1 MIAMT
6 NTTTPAQNIDKG
18 RHYEFIKNTTSD
30 HFKTATLGRGLALA
44 ATPLAMPSWYSTA
57 PASLHDK
64 LKAANLKA
72 WGSQN
77 QVDKL
82 FRNLQDVHSFAAP
95 LLQAKLKERY
105 GIEHDVSTTYLRLYL
120 PANLPWYAIDVT
132 GGATLRT
139 VSLLEAALH
148 NFAKSET
155 VLADSQ
161 YITKPDDLGH
171 FDVIAIKDKM
181 TISQFQAL
189 CRELDIGALYKKH
202 LESFLLP
209 GEPVAEAVIK
219 LRVTESQ
226 KDALIVAAQLA
237 LTLEDIQYD
246 AYKLMLSLAQDEAP
260 ELLLNGRK
268 MLCCDLSLMETRLTG
283 ILLLTPAV
291 KDSRGIQRLIAYVPH
306 DPDHPLK
313 EYDSTK
319 AFMDELSRQLREDK
333 VGASSK
339 QRYRQFFSQFV
350 DQQQRGHFFAD
361 LDQRLVTVRWHEQ
374 EDTTDQRPT
383 WREDPVSSPHLQF
396 QPLPVS
402 RDYWTHTY
410 QQKLNKILNDAREIA
425 VSTADT
431 DSKARWAWWDN
442 FKKIVSDIFNVA
454 LLIATPFV
462 PGLGELMMAYTV
474 YQMTTDVIEGI
485 VDLAE
490 GLGLEAAEHVIG
502 VVTDVIQLAAFG
514 AGAEIGNAFKLKLSP
529 LVDGMKPVKL
539 PDGKQTLWHPD
550 LAPYEQK
557 SLTLTPDSKPNEHG
571 LHQHANQ
578 HILPLDDKLYF
589 VDKASPEPTITTHR
603 VKHPTRPN
611 AYSPEVEH
619 NGHGAWVHEAENPGD
634 WEGETLMRRL
644 GHSVDRF
651 TPTEREQIRISSGTD
666 DNALRRMH
674 VENAAPPPM
683 LTDTIKRFS
692 AYDDVGIASA
702 NIRKGQPIDA
712 SSNWYETILTALP
725 GWPSER
731 ALEVFESADLTGM
744 SHRYGNADATPA
756 NTLSISVAE
765 LTSGKLPER
774 VLGFLNESEINALL
788 ADAPDAER
796 TQALR
801 DRLAD
806 AVDARKGEI
815 SKRMYQA
822 KERSGKAQVR
832 LVRQP
837 FPDMPLTLAETV
849 LANAKADEQKIMA
862 DEDRLPLRL
871 KTQAREFNFEALT
884 ARAYDGFYHDK
895 LVTPD
900 TERLA
905 LNTLKF
911 NTDTFSDLRIE
922 VRDDTYDGTLRC
934 SAGPDDAATVRRLV
948 RNEQGQY
955 EVLDGDNKQLHKTDD
970 FYESLLRALPEDKRA
985 ALGYQRGQGHPFKV
999 WIMEKSAA
1007 PAERRTALAEPPI
1020 RAVADIETVKLLRGP
1035 SSSKNAATPQERV
1048 MNLYSGFSEQQAQAF
1063 VEALRAKGDPDQ
1075 AIDRL
1080 SDELQAL
1087 RNTLRDWSYDHHPN
1101 VDTSDVL
1108 ESNSDWSDFRFKGGS
1123 FIQERL
1129 IECFERKSQ
1138 AFGESS
1144 IHPENGYTLDLSSDL
1159 MGPQLD
1165 RWWAD
1170 LKKQPDIKKYLDQVT
1185 VLNLDNARFS
1195 TDAGG
1200 LLSDFSNVRHLSAR
1214 YSDLT
1219 ALPPAIGKM
1228 HLLETLRLSNNR
1240 IRLTPDSARQLGG
1253 LTRLETLRLDGNPL
1267 MQPLDVGR
1275 MPGLRVLSLRTTGLD
1290 TWPERLFMDGV
1301 FRKSRPRGF
1310 SLDLRGSPITTV
1322 PDVVPGSDHALIVAR
1337 ARLDA
1342 TKLSDLDRLRL
1353 GTYRESVGLAAQ
1365 QVYEP
1370 AATDEIKHWRML
1382 PDDTAPYSASTGV
1395 GTYRDES
1402 WHDLAS
1408 EPGAADFFR
1417 VIRKQRESQDYQY
1430 SDSRQQLTKRVWEMV
1445 DAAALDADLR
1455 VELFQMASQ
1464 PDTCGDA
1471 GSQLFNSMGL
1481 KVLVSKART
1490 ESTSALELENRL
1502 VKLAKSTARLEK
1514 VGDIAR
1520 EEILA
1525 QRDMSQRVPPIP
1537 DYHAP
1542 DEVEVHLAY
1551 ETGLAKRLDLPWQ
1564 SDSMLYQG
1572 TSRVT
1577 PSMIDA
1583 AYKKIIA
1590 DEAGDG
1596 LVNAMIDS
1604 FENPFWERHLKSTH
1618 PGEMEANNRSFDLRL
1633 GQVEDL
1639 RTAQNAWANEKDPS
1653 QLASRQKT
1661 LEDLADQLNIAHNKV
1676 FTEEEMTED
1685 FYNKLIEQLTHERNQ
1700 LARKL
1705 TREAMAR
1712 AGL

>member
-1 MIAMT
+1 MT
-6 NTTTPAQNIDKG
+6 DTTTPAQNTDKG
-18 RHYEFIKNTTSD
+18 RHYAFIKNTTSD

-44 ATPLAMPSWYSTA
+44 ATPLAMPSWYTTA
-57 PASLHDK
+57 PASHHDK

-72 WGSQN
+72 WASQN

-82 FRNLQDVHSFAAP
+82 FGNLQDVHSFAAP

-120 PANLPWYAIDVT
+120 PAKLPWYAIDVT

-396 QPLPVS
+396 QALPVS
-402 RDYWTHTY
+402 RDYWTHAY
-410 QQKLNKILNDAREIA
+410 RQKLNKILNDAREIA

-454 LLIATPFV
+454 LLVATPFV

-557 SLTLTPDSKPNEHG
+557 NLTLTPDSKPNEHG

-603 VKHPTRPN
+603 VKHPTRSN

-832 LVRQP
+832 LLRQP

-849 LANAKADEQKIMA
+849 LANAKPM
-862 DEDRLPLRL
+862 
-871 KTQAREFNFEALT
+871 
-884 ARAYDGFYHDK
+884 
-895 LVTPD
+895 
-900 TERLA
+900 
-905 LNTLKF
+905 
-911 NTDTFSDLRIE
+911 S
-922 VRDDTYDGTLRC
+922 
-934 SAGPDDAATVRRLV
+934 
-948 RNEQGQY
+948 
-955 EVLDGDNKQLHKTDD
+955 
-970 FYESLLRALPEDKRA
+970 KR
-985 ALGYQRGQGHPFKV
+985 
-999 WIMEKSAA
+999 
-1007 PAERRTALAEPPI
+1007 
-1020 RAVADIETVKLLRGP
+1020 
-1035 SSSKNAATPQERV
+1035 
-1048 MNLYSGFSEQQAQAF
+1048 
-1063 VEALRAKGDPDQ
+1063 
-1075 AIDRL
+1075 
-1080 SDELQAL
+1080 
-1087 RNTLRDWSYDHHPN
+1087 
-1101 VDTSDVL
+1101 
-1108 ESNSDWSDFRFKGGS
+1108 
-1123 FIQERL
+1123 
-1129 IECFERKSQ
+1129 
-1138 AFGESS
+1138 
-1144 IHPENGYTLDLSSDL
+1144 
-1159 MGPQLD
+1159 
-1165 RWWAD
+1165 
-1170 LKKQPDIKKYLDQVT
+1170 
-1185 VLNLDNARFS
+1185 
-1195 TDAGG
+1195 
-1200 LLSDFSNVRHLSAR
+1200 
-1214 YSDLT
+1214 
-1219 ALPPAIGKM
+1219 
-1228 HLLETLRLSNNR
+1228 
-1240 IRLTPDSARQLGG
+1240 
-1253 LTRLETLRLDGNPL
+1253 
-1267 MQPLDVGR
+1267 
-1275 MPGLRVLSLRTTGLD
+1275 
-1290 TWPERLFMDGV
+1290 
-1301 FRKSRPRGF
+1301 
-1310 SLDLRGSPITTV
+1310 
-1322 PDVVPGSDHALIVAR
+1322 
-1337 ARLDA
+1337 
-1342 TKLSDLDRLRL
+1342 
-1353 GTYRESVGLAAQ
+1353 
-1365 QVYEP
+1365 
-1370 AATDEIKHWRML
+1370 
-1382 PDDTAPYSASTGV
+1382 
-1395 GTYRDES
+1395 
-1402 WHDLAS
+1402 
-1408 EPGAADFFR
+1408 
-1417 VIRKQRESQDYQY
+1417 
-1430 SDSRQQLTKRVWEMV
+1430 
-1445 DAAALDADLR
+1445 
-1455 VELFQMASQ
+1455 
-1464 PDTCGDA
+1464 
-1471 GSQLFNSMGL
+1471 
-1481 KVLVSKART
+1481 
-1490 ESTSALELENRL
+1490 
-1502 VKLAKSTARLEK
+1502 
-1514 VGDIAR
+1514 
-1520 EEILA
+1520 
-1525 QRDMSQRVPPIP
+1525 
-1537 DYHAP
+1537 
-1542 DEVEVHLAY
+1542 
-1551 ETGLAKRLDLPWQ
+1551 
-1564 SDSMLYQG
+1564 
-1572 TSRVT
+1572 
-1577 PSMIDA
+1577 
-1583 AYKKIIA
+1583 
-1590 DEAGDG
+1590 
-1596 LVNAMIDS
+1596 
-1604 FENPFWERHLKSTH
+1604 
-1618 PGEMEANNRSFDLRL
+1618 
-1633 GQVEDL
+1633 
-1639 RTAQNAWANEKDPS
+1639 
-1653 QLASRQKT
+1653 
-1661 LEDLADQLNIAHNKV
+1661 
-1676 FTEEEMTED
+1676 
-1685 FYNKLIEQLTHERNQ
+1685 
-1700 LARKL
+1700 
-1705 TREAMAR
+1705 
-1712 AGL
+1712 